1 MRKGNSVKKYTV
13 CSGRP
18 ILSVPA
24 DHMAYCDAQKYPVI
38 IIWKR
43 ARYADVTWLN
53 EPFQRSHGWLWQRDD
68 FRADIEERGETIFRR
83 YNRGEKSARAIQ
95 HSMMTLYDLTITGA
109 EQAASDLFD
118 MTLSIVAEYQ
128 ERREN
133 ATLIDGDTMKV
144 FSDSRSK
151 ADVYL

>member
-1 MRKGNSVKKYTV
+1 M
-13 CSGRP
+13 
-18 ILSVPA
+18 
-24 DHMAYCDAQKYPVI
+24 
-38 IIWKR
+38 
-43 ARYADVTWLN
+43 TWLN
-53 EPFQRSHGWLWQRDD
+53 EPFQHSHGWLWQRDD

-109 EQAASDLFD
+109 EMAASDLFD
-118 MTLSIVAEYQ
+118 MTLSIVAEYE

-144 FSDSRSK
+144 FSD
-151 ADVYL
+151 